1 MKKAFVLGMLCTGS
15 AVCFAEEA
23 PYHFEGDITAH
34 MREVAA
40 KYPAWLTYSY
50 KGVKYNQ
57 SWSHEDKLFDG
68 VVESSNQDNERMLV
82 ENWKDAPLRYDIDP
96 HYRPGADI
104 VVARYEFVAASK
116 AFQRSPKAWIFEGS
130 NDEGSD
136 DEKAWEEI
144 DSRSDIATASK
155 AFQSMSF
162 DVPEA
167 KRASYR
173 YYRFKVSEAGKYAS
187 DSTYIYLSLQ
197 ELRLY
202 GTIDGGRGLSF
213 DDCEFSEFDKVLT
226 GNTDGTPI
234 AAPQVTI
241 TLGGKVLEEGGDKD
255 YTAEWSTLLPGKG
268 TLAITGRGDLA
279 GSATNIDYVVQMD
292 ITKYM
297 RDRFPAWVNWAA
309 PGKGFYT
316 YTGGILL
323 DLDHAFDGKTD
334 ANDAERCLFDATKC
348 EGKTMLPVDIRYS
361 IPRSFRRGA
370 SLTLMS
376 YRITGVSG
384 TSTVAPGRQFKGWKL
399 YGSADGEEWAL
410 LDEHTGGG
418 VPTAPNA
425 ETYPIAEDRRGDY
438 RRFRLHVADGGK
450 DGYMGV
456 QEIQY
461 FGYFEGGVEPTGAP
475 TFEDWQI
482 DPIPDCGYTGLAV
495 EPTFSVSFGEQV
507 LDASNY
513 EASYENNV
521 EFGENAKAV
530 ATGKGLYSGTISRN
544 FVITS
549 REVDLTDA
557 ARKQLSACSFDLT
570 GGTKYYPRKDAE
582 DVDSLVNLFDG
593 VTDLDGTARCLI
605 EFTPDESGSCAF
617 TNNPISITYKFERKF
632 MKGCQIVL
640 TGYEFV
646 LQGTSQYWHPGSW
659 TLSGSRD
666 GKSWE
671 VLDVQENAIASGN
684 RGGETVRFAIDE
696 SKQTPYRYYRLT
708 VTKTSAYDKL
718 WKMNMLGLREMRLL
732 GKAVPHQSG
741 LMILLR

>member
-1 MKKAFVLGMLCTGS
+1 MKKAFALGMLCMGS
-15 AVCFAEEA
+15 AVCFAEDA
-23 PYHFEGDITAH
+23 AYHFEGDITAH

-40 KYPAWLTYSY
+40 KYPAWLTYAYDGVSY
-50 KGVKYNQ
+50 FRD
-57 SWSHEDKLFDG
+57 SSHEDKLFDG
-68 VVESSNQDNERMLV
+68 IVESANQENERFIV
-82 ENWKDAPLRYDIDP
+82 ENWKDKSLRYVIDQ
-96 HYRPGADI
+96 HYRAGADI
-104 VVARYEFVAASK
+104 IVTRYEFVAASSSY
-116 AFQRSPKAWIFEGS
+116 QRAPKTWTLEGS
-130 NDEGSD
+130 NDGET
-136 DEKAWEEI
+136 WTEI
-144 DSRSDIATASK
+144 DSRSDIATATAK
-155 AFQSMSF
+155 LAVMSY

-167 KRASYR
+167 NRASYR
-173 YYRFKVSEAGKYAS
+173 HYRFVITAKGNPPGQPN
-187 DSTYIYLSLQ
+187 DQHLSMQ
-197 ELRLY
+197 ELRLF
-202 GTIDGGRGLSF
+202 GTIDGGRGLNF

-241 TLGGKVLEEGGDKD
+241 TLGGKVLEEGEDKD
-255 YTAEWSTLLPGKG
+255 YAAEWSTLLPGKG

-334 ANDAERCLFDATKC
+334 ANDAERCLFDKTKC
-348 EGKTMLPVDIRYS
+348 DGNTMLPIDIRYS
-361 IPRSFRRGA
+361 IPNSFRRGG
-370 SLTLMS
+370 SLHLVS
-376 YRITGVSG
+376 YQITGIGGNVG
-384 TSTVAPGRQFKGWKL
+384 VAPTRQFKDWEL
-399 YGSADGEEWAL
+399 YGSNDGTHWSLVDA
-410 LDEHTGGG
+410 HTGGG
-418 VPTAPNA
+418 IKLAPNPV
-425 ETYPIAEDRRGDY
+425 TFMIPEDKRGDY
-438 RRFRLHVADGGK
+438 RRFRLHVIANGGAS
-450 DGYMGV
+450 DYTGV

-671 VLDVQENAIASGN
+671 VLDVQENAIAAGS

-732 GKAVPHQSG
+732 GKAVPHSSG
-741 LMILLR
+741 LLILLW